1 MFNKAIL
8 MGRLTATPELKTTP
22 NGVAVTTFTLA
33 VERSRGKEKKTD
45 FIDCVAW
52 RGTAEFVSKWFSKGR
67 MLGIVGEINTRKY
80 TDKEGNNR
88 TAFEVVAD
96 EAFFTG
102 EKAASVDVTAP
113 AEEYVPE
120 FDDSDDQP
128 F

>member
-8 MGRLTATPELKTTP
+8 MGRLTATPELKNTP

-102 EKAASVDVTAP
+102 EKTALVDVTAP

>member
-8 MGRLTATPELKTTP
+8 MGRLTANPELKTTP

-33 VERSRGKEKKTD
+33 VERSHGKEKKTD

-52 RGTAEFVSKWFSKGR
+52 RGTAEFITKWFSKGR

-88 TAFEVVAD
+88 TAFEVAAS

-102 EKAASVDVTAP
+102 EKAASVEVAAP

-120 FDDSDDQP
+120 FDDSSDQP